1 METTKSQREL
11 TQKEASHLAAVNEQL
26 RLDAERLEKQAET
39 LETEKK
45 DLSIRADR
53 LLERQQLLEQCAESL
68 RLENGIL
75 LQQFE
80 KLKMKHDE
88 EIAALEANI
97 ANIQKTASRMLQNF
111 TEGKMNAQELIE
123 GLAEVGVEL
132 QLPENELVAVQE
144 KLNAA
149 NTTKERAEYV
159 FPFLL
164 FSITVPF
171 QLVDLNSRGMIS
183 KWLDFMVILM
193 CCLLA
198 GLIILYM
205 CASVHIRHLVCG
217 IISKCF

>member
-97 ANIQKTASRMLQNF
+97 ANIQKTASTMLQNF

-149 NTTKERAEYV
+149 NTTQERAEYV